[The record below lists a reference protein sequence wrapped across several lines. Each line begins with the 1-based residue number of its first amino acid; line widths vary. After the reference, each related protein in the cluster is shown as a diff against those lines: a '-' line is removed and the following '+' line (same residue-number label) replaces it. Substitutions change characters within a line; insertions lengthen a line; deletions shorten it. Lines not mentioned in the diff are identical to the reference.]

1 MKELI
6 NRLRHPGT
14 LIGLVGMVGL
24 LLTQF
29 GIDID
34 LVWLE
39 KTIKIICGI
48 MAVLG
53 LTTDPTTKGVY
64 NPIKKR

>member
-29 GIDID
+29 GINID
-34 LVWLE
+34 LVWLDT
-39 KTIKIICGI
+39 TIKIICSI
-48 MAVLG
+48 MTILG
-53 LTTDPTTKGVY
+53 LTTNPTTPKVY
-64 NPIKKR
+64 IPFKK

>member
-6 NRLRHPGT
+6 KRLRHPGT

-29 GIDID
+29 GVKVD
-34 LVWLE
+34 LEWLDT
-39 KTIKIICGI
+39 TIKIICSI
-48 MAVLG
+48 MTVLG
-53 LTTDPTTKGVY
+53 LTTDPTTPGVY
-64 NPIKKR
+64 NPTKK